1 LAGGKAQLEC
11 LSGIFLQIY
20 VMLYQKEQSMKHWKP
35 AVIAALWSG
44 ALYAAPMPVVASFSI
59 LGDVAQQIGGER
71 VAVQSLV
78 GANQDAHAYNLTSG
92 DIKKIREARLVLL
105 NGLGLEKAELQRA
118 VKQSKVAS
126 AEATAGIKPLAA
138 DEHHHEHNHG
148 HDHDHGE
155 FDPHVWND
163 PVLMQRYAAN
173 VAIALI
179 KADPAGSRYYQQRFK
194 DYQNVLN
201 QLNNY
206 ANQQFGAVA
215 PAKRKVLTGHDSFA
229 YLGKRYQVKF
239 ISPQGVSSEAEPS
252 ARQIAAII
260 RQIKAENVKAVF
272 TENIKDGR
280 MIARIAKETGVKVS
294 GGLYADALSS
304 GAPAG
309 TYADMFRYNVRV
321 MSEAMK

>member
-1 LAGGKAQLEC
+1 
-11 LSGIFLQIY
+11 
-20 VMLYQKEQSMKHWKP
+20 MKHWKP
-35 AVIAALWSG
+35 AAIAALWSG

-78 GANQDAHAYNLTSG
+78 GANQDAHAYNLTSS

-194 DYQNVLN
+194 DYQHVLN

-252 ARQIAAII
+252 ARQITAII

>member
-1 LAGGKAQLEC
+1 
-11 LSGIFLQIY
+11 
-20 VMLYQKEQSMKHWKP
+20 MKHWKP

-260 RQIKAENVKAVF
+260 RQIKAENVQAVF

>member
-1 LAGGKAQLEC
+1 
-11 LSGIFLQIY
+11 
-20 VMLYQKEQSMKHWKP
+20 MKHWKP
-35 AVIAALWSG
+35 AAIAALWSG

-71 VAVQSLV
+71 VAVQNLV

-138 DEHHHEHNHG
+138 DEYHHEHGHG

-194 DYQNVLN
+194 DYQHVLN

-252 ARQIAAII
+252 ARQITAII

>member
-1 LAGGKAQLEC
+1 
-11 LSGIFLQIY
+11 
-20 VMLYQKEQSMKHWKP
+20 
-35 AVIAALWSG
+35 
-44 ALYAAPMPVVASFSI
+44 MPVVASFSI

-71 VAVQSLV
+71 VAVQNLV

-260 RQIKAENVKAVF
+260 RQIKAENVQAVF

>member
-1 LAGGKAQLEC
+1 
-11 LSGIFLQIY
+11 
-20 VMLYQKEQSMKHWKP
+20 MKHWKL
-35 AVIAALWSG
+35 AAIAALWSG

-59 LGDVAQQIGGER
+59 LGDVVQQIGGER
-71 VAVQSLV
+71 VTVQNLV

-92 DIKKIREARLVLL
+92 DIKKIREARLGLR

-126 AEATAGIKPLAA
+126 AEATAGIKPLTA
-138 DEHHHEHNHG
+138 DEHHHEHGHD

-194 DYQNVLN
+194 DYQHVLN

>member
-1 LAGGKAQLEC
+1 
-11 LSGIFLQIY
+11 
-20 VMLYQKEQSMKHWKP
+20 MKHWKP
-35 AVIAALWSG
+35 AAIAALWSG

-138 DEHHHEHNHG
+138 DEHHHEHGHD

-194 DYQNVLN
+194 DYQHVLN

-252 ARQIAAII
+252 ARQITAII

>member
-1 LAGGKAQLEC
+1 
-11 LSGIFLQIY
+11 
-20 VMLYQKEQSMKHWKP
+20 MKHWKP

-71 VAVQSLV
+71 VAVQNLV
-78 GANQDAHAYNLTSG
+78 GANQDAHVYNLTSG

-138 DEHHHEHNHG
+138 DEHDHSHE

>member
-1 LAGGKAQLEC
+1 
-11 LSGIFLQIY
+11 
-20 VMLYQKEQSMKHWKP
+20 MKHWKP
-35 AVIAALWSG
+35 AAIAALWSG

-78 GANQDAHAYNLTSG
+78 GANQDAHAYNLTSS

-252 ARQIAAII
+252 ARQITAII

>member
-1 LAGGKAQLEC
+1 
-11 LSGIFLQIY
+11 
-20 VMLYQKEQSMKHWKP
+20 MKHWKP
-35 AVIAALWSG
+35 AAIAALWSG

-252 ARQIAAII
+252 ARQITAII

>member
-1 LAGGKAQLEC
+1 
-11 LSGIFLQIY
+11 
-20 VMLYQKEQSMKHWKP
+20 MKHWKP
-35 AVIAALWSG
+35 AAIAALWSG

-138 DEHHHEHNHG
+138 DEHHHEHGHD

-194 DYQNVLN
+194 DYQHVLN

>member
-1 LAGGKAQLEC
+1 
-11 LSGIFLQIY
+11 
-20 VMLYQKEQSMKHWKP
+20 MKHWKP
-35 AVIAALWSG
+35 AAIAALWSG

-71 VAVQSLV
+71 VVVQSLV

-138 DEHHHEHNHG
+138 DEHHHEHGHD

>member
-1 LAGGKAQLEC
+1 
-11 LSGIFLQIY
+11 
-20 VMLYQKEQSMKHWKP
+20 MKHWKP

-78 GANQDAHAYNLTSG
+78 GANQDAHAYNLTSS

-138 DEHHHEHNHG
+138 DEHHHEHGHD

>member
-1 LAGGKAQLEC
+1 
-11 LSGIFLQIY
+11 
-20 VMLYQKEQSMKHWKP
+20 MKHWKP

-78 GANQDAHAYNLTSG
+78 GANQDAHAYNLTSS

-138 DEHHHEHNHG
+138 DEHHHEHGHD

-194 DYQNVLN
+194 DYQHVLN

-252 ARQIAAII
+252 ARQITAII

>member
-1 LAGGKAQLEC
+1 
-11 LSGIFLQIY
+11 
-20 VMLYQKEQSMKHWKP
+20 MKHWKP
-35 AVIAALWSG
+35 AAIAALWSG

-71 VAVQSLV
+71 VAVQNLV

-138 DEHHHEHNHG
+138 DEHHHEHGHD

-252 ARQIAAII
+252 ARQITAII

>member
-1 LAGGKAQLEC
+1 
-11 LSGIFLQIY
+11 
-20 VMLYQKEQSMKHWKP
+20 MKHWKP
-35 AVIAALWSG
+35 AAIAALWSG

-71 VAVQSLV
+71 VAVQNLV

-138 DEHHHEHNHG
+138 DEHDHSHG
-148 HDHDHGE
+148 HDYDHGE

-206 ANQQFGAVA
+206 ANRQFGAVA

-260 RQIKAENVKAVF
+260 RQIKAENVQAVF

>member
-1 LAGGKAQLEC
+1 
-11 LSGIFLQIY
+11 
-20 VMLYQKEQSMKHWKP
+20 MKHWKL

-71 VAVQSLV
+71 VVVQSLV

-138 DEHHHEHNHG
+138 DEHHHEHGHD

-194 DYQNVLN
+194 DYQHVLN

>member
-1 LAGGKAQLEC
+1 
-11 LSGIFLQIY
+11 
-20 VMLYQKEQSMKHWKP
+20 MKHWKP

-78 GANQDAHAYNLTSG
+78 GANQDAHAYNLTSS

-138 DEHHHEHNHG
+138 DEHDHSHE

-206 ANQQFGAVA
+206 ANRQFGAVA

-252 ARQIAAII
+252 ARQITAII

>member
-1 LAGGKAQLEC
+1 
-11 LSGIFLQIY
+11 
-20 VMLYQKEQSMKHWKP
+20 MKHWKP
-35 AVIAALWSG
+35 AVITALWSG

-71 VAVQSLV
+71 VAVQNLV
-78 GANQDAHAYNLTSG
+78 GANQDAHVYNLTSG

-138 DEHHHEHNHG
+138 DEHDHSHE

-206 ANQQFGAVA
+206 ANRQFGAVA

-260 RQIKAENVKAVF
+260 RQIKAENVQAVF

>member
-1 LAGGKAQLEC
+1 
-11 LSGIFLQIY
+11 
-20 VMLYQKEQSMKHWKP
+20 MKHWKP
-35 AVIAALWSG
+35 AAIAALWSG

-71 VAVQSLV
+71 VAVQNLV

-138 DEHHHEHNHG
+138 DEHHHEHGHD